1 MTVPDCIAVH
11 PIALSLLCRRATRL
25 ATAVLGAV
33 AIAVARAD
41 AVLASVDPEQT
52 VSDPE
57 RTRVIT
63 IAIVVMVV
71 AGVLVLAVT
80 VWFWRS
86 TRPEPSALAPLE
98 VMGERSFVRA
108 DHDEQQRRLDKVRPA
123 GEETEADVEPVE
135 AGLPAGAGEPAG
147 GPEPDAPAEPVE
159 PATATEPTEPGT
171 ESEPPAEAEAT
182 AGEPPADADGS
193 AEEHHD
199 HTPEGDQ
206 RPTTDGDEAPQPAI
220 DPLLGRFQ

>member
-1 MTVPDCIAVH
+1 MVVPVASALTVPDCIAVH
-11 PIALSLLCRRATRL
+11 PVDLSPWRRWVPRL
-25 ATAVLGAV
+25 AAALV
-33 AIAVARAD
+33 AASVTVVARAD

-63 IAIVVMVV
+63 IAIVAMVV

-86 TRPEPSALAPLE
+86 TRPEPPALAPLE
-98 VMGERSFVRA
+98 VMGERGFVRA
-108 DHDEQQRRLDKVRPA
+108 DHDEQQRRLDKARPPG
-123 GEETEADVEPVE
+123 GEAEAD
-135 AGLPAGAGEPAG
+135 GEPAAIA
-147 GPEPDAPAEPVE
+147 PPVSDAADAPVE
-159 PATATEPTEPGT
+159 PA
-171 ESEPPAEAEAT
+171 PPAEPEAP
-182 AGEPPADADGS
+182 APEPETDADAV

-199 HTPEGDQ
+199 HTPEGDE
-206 RPTTDGDEAPQPAI
+206 RPSPDGDEAPQPAI